1 MATAGR
7 SSSLLTTAASGS
19 QAALRKRAH
28 HLPPSHPPIPA
39 LPRSVVLAVKC
50 SASAGT
56 REHPEP
62 PHAAADRR
70 GRNRTRE
77 GREDCGRL
85 STKKEAA
92 ERTRGVSP
100 VTAPHPPMCRLPAH
114 RAEPGLPA
122 ALLRRPLSSGL
133 FRRETRDQGSQR
145 SASCGASSSCRE
157 ATCSSTHARSPRLGN
172 WILRMSHGDVV

>member
-28 HLPPSHPPIPA
+28 HLPPSHPTIPA
-39 LPRSVVLAVKC
+39 LPRSVVLAVTC

-56 REHPEP
+56 REHPQP
-62 PHAAADRR
+62 PRAAADRR

-92 ERTRGVSP
+92 ERTWGVSP

-114 RAEPGLPA
+114 RAEPAFRLHSCAALSPLASSTARRVNKALKGAPAVGLLPPAGKLPA
-122 ALLRRPLSSGL
+122 APL
-133 FRRETRDQGSQR
+133 TP
-145 SASCGASSSCRE
+145 AV
-157 ATCSSTHARSPRLGN
+157 LG
-172 WILRMSHGDVV
+172 